1 MRVVGVDE
9 RMLDG
14 EREAEFLVFIYEG
27 GDQAG
32 YSWSVDSYLFAEAD
46 LPGVLRWLRENLPV
60 NCCWS
65 LGVVQR
71 PRPVGADLVSWPFRV
86 EVRRIPTFDVAWIV
100 GGDVLNFDPAKRSAE
115 DERVAQAMLARRH
128 SVDF

>member
-1 MRVVGVDE
+1 MRVAGVDE
-9 RMLDG
+9 RMLEG
-14 EREAEFLVFIYEG
+14 ERDAEFLVFIYEG
-27 GDQAG
+27 GDHAG

-46 LPGVLRWLRENLPV
+46 LPDVLMWMRENLPV

-71 PRPVGADLVSWPFRV
+71 PRPVAADFATWPYRV
-86 EVRRIPTFDVAWIV
+86 EVLRIPTFDVAWIV
-100 GGDVLNFDPAKRSAE
+100 GGDVLNFDPATRSPE
-115 DERVAQAMLARRH
+115 EERLAQTMLARRD